1 LKGGNIVAVQQ
12 VPENICD
19 ILRSLE
25 GEKVVIVFESGEKEL
40 VKVVRLVG
48 DILVAKLL
56 ERKFIFVD
64 CDCICAVIADCFD
77 VLAEKF
83 DLQYE

>member
-1 LKGGNIVAVQQ
+1 MSEIQ

-19 ILRSLE
+19 ILRRLE
-25 GEKVVIVFESGEKEL
+25 GEKVVVVLESGEKE
-40 VKVVRLVG
+40 VVRVVRVVG

-56 ERKFIFVD
+56 DRRFIFID
-64 CDCICAVIADCFD
+64 CDCICAVIADCLD
-77 VLAEKF
+77 VLSEKF

>member
-1 LKGGNIVAVQQ
+1 MSEMQ

-19 ILRSLE
+19 ILRRLE
-25 GEKVVIVFESGEKEL
+25 GEKVVVVLESGEKE
-40 VKVVRLVG
+40 VVRVVRVVG

-56 ERKFIFVD
+56 DRRFIFID
-64 CDCICAVIADCFD
+64 CDCICAVIADCLD
-77 VLAEKF
+77 VLSEKF